1 MAEFVFWCLT
11 GACGLAAILGLRKR
25 SGYLEFPTLVAA
37 VFLGWVVPQLWQV
50 RQGVTFVESEYFV
63 TLNLFTLA
71 CFLSIHLGW
80 SWGVNVARRDLP
92 SFQLR
97 ASSYKG
103 LLRIGFAL
111 SAVAWAMQIGMGMR
125 SPDELDMTQW
135 SGPLTIMYF
144 VFNVKVV
151 SLFLSLFLALKYR
164 NNASYI
170 LLASVVALYIPL
182 ILVYFRR
189 RAMVEMF
196 TCLVLA
202 SWFARRVI
210 VPRIV
215 IICGMPVAALVI
227 FGVGAL
233 RGIASETGEW
243 KMPSLAQIT
252 AIDFWSFTPFAT
264 DHATPELTNA
274 LYLVRL
280 ADQWNFHTY
289 GAGSWN
295 RIIFQYVPAQLVG
308 AEVKNRLMFDLGVA
322 ERLYNQ
328 LYYAGSTGATSTA
341 MGDAYLEFGF
351 FGVMFFV
358 AVAYVMGRWWVRAN
372 RGDVWAATFYACG
385 LAPALIM
392 PTAYAFYFF
401 NVMILYGGAIYG
413 ARYFLG
419 IPVTGGPIIGSG
431 VNAASR
437 VQSANGRRVTRAG
450 GATAP

>member
-1 MAEFVFWCLT
+1 MVELVFWCLT
-11 GACGLAAILGLRKR
+11 GSCGLAVILGLRKP

-80 SWGVNVARRDLP
+80 NWGVGVARRGSP

-97 ASSYKG
+97 APSYKG
-103 LLRIGFAL
+103 LLRIGFAI

-125 SPDELDMTQW
+125 PLDELNMTQW

-144 VFNVKVV
+144 VFNVKVIA
-151 SLFLSLFLALKYR
+151 LFLSIYLAIKYR
-164 NNASYI
+164 STASYV
-170 LLASVVALYIPL
+170 LLASAVALYIPL
-182 ILVYFRR
+182 ILIYFRR

-202 SWFARRVI
+202 LWFARRVI
-210 VPRIV
+210 VPRIFIV
-215 IICGMPVAALVI
+215 FGMPVGALVI

-233 RGIASETGEW
+233 RSIASETGEW
-243 KMPSLAQIT
+243 KMPTLAQIR
-252 AIDFWSFTPFAT
+252 AIDFWSLTPFAT
-264 DHATPELTNA
+264 EHATPELTNA

-280 ADQWNFHTY
+280 ADQWSFHTF

-308 AEVKNRLMFDLGVA
+308 ADLKNWLMFDLGVA

-351 FGVMFFV
+351 FGVIFFV
-358 AVAYVMGRWWVRAN
+358 AMAYVMGRWWARAS
-372 RGDVWAATFYACG
+372 RGDVWAATFYASG

-401 NVMILYGGAIYG
+401 NVMILYGGVICG

-419 IPVTGGPIIGSG
+419 SPVTGRPVIGSG

-437 VQSANGRRVTRAG
+437 VQRAKRPSGYAGR
-450 GATAP
+450 GATVP